1 MFVVFSGFVIE
12 IGLVFI
18 VLCVFNFGIFISMI
32 YCKVGFVVMVGRVR
46 VGEYVDWFLF
56 RNVILVWIVIMLFV
70 GEFFC
75 VVVVLLKEM
84 CIVLI
89 C

>member
-18 VLCVFNFGIFISMI
+18 VLCVFNFGIFISTI

-46 VGEYVDWFLF
+46 VREYVDWFLF
-56 RNVILVWIVIMLFV
+56 RNVILVWVVIMLFV

-75 VVVVLLKEM
+75 VVVIISVVK
-84 CIVLI
+84 
-89 C
+89 